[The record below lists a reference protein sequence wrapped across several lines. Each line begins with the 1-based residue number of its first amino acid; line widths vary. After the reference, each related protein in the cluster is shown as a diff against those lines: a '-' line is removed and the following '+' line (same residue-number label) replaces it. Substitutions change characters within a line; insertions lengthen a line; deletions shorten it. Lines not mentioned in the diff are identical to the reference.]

1 MTRIDFYLLQ
11 DGAGAARDFAVC
23 RLTQKAFGLGHRVY
37 ILTGD
42 AEEAGRLDRLLWTF
56 HPGSFIPHALTSET
70 TDPQPPVLL
79 GTDEPHEAV
88 QDVLISLAAEVPP
101 WFSRFQRVAEIVGAS
116 DDEKLR
122 ARARYRF
129 YRERGY
135 ALQTHNL

>member
-1 MTRIDFYLLQ
+1 MTRVDFYLLP
-11 DGAGAARDFAVC
+11 DGADAARDIAVC

-42 AEEAGRLDRLLWTF
+42 SEQAGRLDRLLWTF
-56 HPGSFIPHALTSET
+56 HPGSFIPHALTTEG

-79 GTDEPHEAV
+79 GTNEPHEAQ
-88 QDVLISLAAEVPP
+88 QDVLISLAAEVPE
-101 WFSRFQRVAEIVGAS
+101 WFSRFQRVAEIVGPS

-122 ARARYRF
+122 ARTRYRF
-129 YRERGY
+129 YRDRGY